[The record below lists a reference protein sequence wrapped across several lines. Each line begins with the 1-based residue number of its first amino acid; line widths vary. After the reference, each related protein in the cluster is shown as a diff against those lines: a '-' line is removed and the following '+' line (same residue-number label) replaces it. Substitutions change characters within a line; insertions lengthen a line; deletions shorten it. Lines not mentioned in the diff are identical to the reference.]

1 MRAFIRYASAVGAAL
16 ATLAV
21 LALALALPA
30 SAPAAAPRSTPGP
43 ALTPTVAASV
53 FLPLLQRSLRDPDP
67 VGQWTRYALPGNPQ
81 VVNKIVMSSDVSGWA
96 VGQASDI
103 GAIWHFDGWAWQLV
117 SIPTVG
123 ELRGLSVV
131 NDSDVWA
138 AGQGAASPGA
148 LLHWDGS
155 TWSLTSWPGEQ
166 ERDVLAFSA
175 SDVWAVGFQLAAP
188 GLPTTPSI
196 HHWNGAEWVD
206 APNPTPDWDFGRF
219 AAISPTD
226 ILLIESNDQVLLHW
240 NGVSWGVAFS
250 PSLPRGVVGVELRGF
265 SASSNDN
272 AWTAPGWTLCNPNT
286 RIPPICHVEG
296 TFYRWDGHAW
306 NGTTAAV
313 DARDVQALSPSL
325 ARGITNDLGADPRW
339 NYPDSSSVYRWNG
352 AAWEQALH
360 LPGALLQHLFV
371 LAPADI
377 WAADNNAVYHYP
389 MP

>member
-226 ILLIESNDQVLLHW
+226 ILLI
-240 NGVSWGVAFS
+240 
-250 PSLPRGVVGVELRGF
+250 
-265 SASSNDN
+265 
-272 AWTAPGWTLCNPNT
+272 
-286 RIPPICHVEG
+286 
-296 TFYRWDGHAW
+296 
-306 NGTTAAV
+306 
-313 DARDVQALSPSL
+313 
-325 ARGITNDLGADPRW
+325 
-339 NYPDSSSVYRWNG
+339 
-352 AAWEQALH
+352 
-360 LPGALLQHLFV
+360 
-371 LAPADI
+371 
-377 WAADNNAVYHYP
+377 
-389 MP
+389 